1 MGTLTARDLAKH
13 GEAPPE
19 DLCPAAIA
27 LARRVQALPAGSV
40 YSIIVNKQGK
50 TSFTYAVD
58 KMGKIEAAREDTE
71 H

>member
-1 MGTLTARDLAKH
+1 
-13 GEAPPE
+13 
-19 DLCPAAIA
+19 LCPAAIA